1 MNKKEKE
8 LINTLQVPSFKI
20 KQATDKYA
28 EGAKRV
34 CKAFSDAAF
43 SAREFEEA
51 LVKVNKMMNR
61 KLRIQ

>member
-8 LINTLQVPSFKI
+8 IINILRVPSLKI
-20 KQATDKYA
+20 NQATRYI

-34 CKAFSDAAF
+34 CKAFSNASV

-61 KLRIQ
+61 RLRIQ